1 MNRPP
6 RLGFLGVGWIGRHR
20 LEAVT
25 KANMADIVVLADPA
39 AENLAEAATL
49 APKAER
55 VSTLEE
61 LWRQEMDGLVIAT
74 PSALHAE
81 QTVAALE
88 RGMAVFC
95 QKPLARTGK
104 EVSRIIAAARGA
116 DRLLGVDLSYR
127 HVRGLQAIRNLA
139 LQQALGDLFAADLVF
154 HNAHGPGKP
163 WFYDRALSGG
173 GCVIDLGIHLVDL
186 ALWIFHS
193 KVTDVSSCLMAEGRR
208 LPSGA
213 QAIEDYAL
221 ARLEFASGA
230 VANITCSWCLHAGQ
244 DAVIEA
250 SFYGTEGGATLR
262 NIDGSFTEFRAEQ
275 LTGTRRQLLA
285 EPPDDWGGGAILA
298 WIEQLAGGSRYDP
311 AIEQHEE
318 VARIID
324 AIYGHPPV
332 STEQL

>member
-1 MNRPP
+1 MNRP

-20 LEAVT
+20 LEAVA
-25 KANMADIVVLADPA
+25 KANTAEIVVLADA
-39 AENLAEAATL
+39 TAENLAGAGTL
-49 APKAER
+49 APNAEQ
-55 VSTLEE
+55 VSTLDEM
-61 LWRQEMDGLVIAT
+61 WRQEMDALVIAT

-88 RGMAVFC
+88 RGIAVFC

-104 EVSRIIAAARGA
+104 EVSRIVTVAREA

-127 HVRGLQAIRNLA
+127 YVQGLQAIRDLV

-213 QAIEDYAL
+213 QAIEDYAT

-230 VANITCSWCLHAGQ
+230 VANIACSWRLHAGQ
-244 DAVIEA
+244 EAVIEA

-262 NIDGSFTEFRAEQ
+262 NIEGSFTEFRAEHF
-275 LTGTRRQLLA
+275 TGTQRQLLA
-285 EPPDDWGGGAILA
+285 EPPDAWGGGAILA
-298 WIEQLAGGSRYDP
+298 WIERLKESSRYDP

>member
-1 MNRPP
+1 MNRP

-20 LEAVT
+20 LEAVA
-25 KANMADIVVLADPA
+25 KANTAEIVVLADA
-39 AENLAEAATL
+39 TAENLAGAGTL
-49 APKAER
+49 APGAEQ
-55 VSTLEE
+55 VSTLDEM
-61 LWRQEMDGLVIAT
+61 WRQEMDGLVIAT

-81 QTVAALE
+81 QTIAALE
-88 RGMAVFC
+88 RGIAVFC

-104 EVSRIIAAARGA
+104 EVSRIVAAAREA
-116 DRLLGVDLSYR
+116 DRLLGVDFSYR
-127 HVRGLQAIRNLA
+127 YVRGLQAIRDLV

-154 HNAHGPGKP
+154 HHAYGPGKP

-173 GCVIDLGIHLVDL
+173 GCVIDLGVHLVDL

-213 QAIEDYAL
+213 QAIEDYAT

-230 VANITCSWCLHAGQ
+230 VANIACSWRMHAGQ
-244 DAVIEA
+244 EAVIEA

-262 NIDGSFTEFRAEQ
+262 NIDGSFTEFRAERF
-275 LTGTRRQLLA
+275 TGAQRQLLA
-285 EPPDDWGGGAILA
+285 EPPDAWGGGAVLA
-298 WIEQLAGGSRYDP
+298 WIERLKESSRYDP